1 MYIQLIHL
9 QTRMRIEEEIKQKKF
24 KSEYHKVALNLIY
37 TSNWIQ
43 LKQNRMFKSAD
54 LSAQQYNILRIL
66 RGQHPNAANLGLI
79 QERMLDK
86 NSNASRLVEKLKL
99 KKLVDRKESKAD
111 RRQVDIEI
119 TEKGLQLLKELD
131 VLVDESEILY
141 KTISEEEAVEL
152 NRILDKLRG

>member
-1 MYIQLIHL
+1 
-9 QTRMRIEEEIKQKKF
+9 MRIEEEIKQKKF